1 MTPRTS
7 KTIKVAATAVLALS
21 VALLILLPA
30 HDHDWMRQ
38 MDPTIGPGDIQGSS
52 QNARVVAGLAGVAG
66 SVAAMLIGFAARGR
80 AGRVLALSAGV
91 LVVAVWWTKFG

>member
-7 KTIKVAATAVLALS
+7 KAISVAATTILALS

-38 MDPTIGPGDIQGSS
+38 MDPTIGPGDIQDSS
-52 QNARVVAGLAGVAG
+52 RNARVVAGLAGVAG
-66 SVAAMLIGFAARGR
+66 AIAAMLIGFAARGR
-80 AGRVLALSAGV
+80 AGRVLASGAGV
-91 LVVAVWWTKFG
+91 LVAVVWWAKFG